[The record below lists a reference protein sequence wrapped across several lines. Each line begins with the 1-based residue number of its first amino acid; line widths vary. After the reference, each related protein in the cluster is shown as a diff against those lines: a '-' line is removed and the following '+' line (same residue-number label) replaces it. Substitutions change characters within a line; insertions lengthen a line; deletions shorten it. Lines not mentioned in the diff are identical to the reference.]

1 MRIHLLE
8 NSRSNYYC
16 YFFCG
21 PKTPPFIS
29 LPYSLL
35 ILWHQQFFNSISV
48 YNIWFCHL
56 FTVFPVSCPPFRDYI
71 PVSMFSLYPSLFSL
85 STGLG
90 KSSLVKS
97 SSLPF
102 CAPEPPPLPM
112 PTVVSFQLMTTL
124 ISRGSVN
131 LPGNSTF
138 PSLLTHFFRWYC
150 LLSSTR
156 IIICYTNE
164 RTNETKWE
172 VEKKN
177 AI

>member
-1 MRIHLLE
+1 MVPKHHHLSLYLIPSWSCDIS
-8 NSRSNYYC
+8 NS
-16 YFFCG
+16 
-21 PKTPPFIS
+21 
-29 LPYSLL
+29 L
-35 ILWHQQFFNSISV
+35 IQSV
-48 YNIWFCHL
+48 S
-56 FTVFPVSCPPFRDYI
+56 TVFDPAIFSLYFLSRVLPSEILF
-71 PVSMFSLYPSLFSL
+71 VSMFSLYPSLFSL

-172 VEKKN
+172 VEKKMLYN
-177 AI
+177 RSLLI